1 MTRTRPLLPLLG
13 LAAALLCVT
22 PALAQAPVAPSRPA
36 DGKAASAVS
45 DALKVKRP
53 KGGEWMGL
61 YLMDKKV
68 GYFFTD
74 LALVPGRTDQV
85 LSINQLVFKATVGT
99 KLSERVHR
107 EERIYEA
114 KPGGRLLSFV
124 VEQRGDGGDQRLEG
138 LNTPQGLHLIRKRPG
153 LPEEALTL
161 PASQEVVEDADQARV
176 ALYRK
181 AKVEGTI
188 TDGTDLENYKVTTT
202 VSSPEERLVRGV
214 KVKLSRAETISE
226 KEKVPM
232 VAFVTSQG
240 EMVEVDY
247 GQTMKARSEPEAV
260 AKRLDVVEVFGLT
273 RIVLPKPLPAEARAV
288 PGRAVLVMTGLPEK
302 FQKQSLRQKYAPLP
316 NGQVEVTLSAE
327 LPKTENLKPMPL
339 ADPEGGANLKATL
352 IVESDNAEIR
362 ALAKKL
368 VAGEKSSHV
377 AAKKINEWVARN
389 LVKDYGAS
397 ADRAS
402 DVLRQMRGDCTEH
415 SLLAVALLR
424 AAGIPAKRV
433 DGVVYMMNE
442 DKVPA
447 FYWHE
452 WVEAYVGE
460 WTQMD
465 PTFNQP
471 VADATHF
478 AVGEEGNAEITPLI
492 GQLKVVA
499 VKDQPAAAT
508 APGR

>member
-1 MTRTRPLLPLLG
+1 MTRPRPLLPLLS

-22 PALAQAPVAPSRPA
+22 PALAQAPAATPRPA
-36 DGKAASAVS
+36 ARPAATAAVS
-45 DALKVKRP
+45 DVLKVKRP
-53 KGGEWMGL
+53 KGGEWLGL

-74 LALVPGRTDQV
+74 LSLVPGRTDQV
-85 LSINQLVFKATVGT
+85 RSINELVFKATVGT
-99 KLSERVHR
+99 RPSERSHR

-114 KPGGRLLSFV
+114 KPNGRLLSFV
-124 VEQRGDGGDQRLEG
+124 VVQKGDGGDQRLEG
-138 LNTPQGLHLIRKRPG
+138 LNTPEGLRVVRKRPG
-153 LPEEALTL
+153 QPEEARTL
-161 PASQEVVEDADQARV
+161 PASKEVVEDADQARV

-188 TDGTDLENYKVTTT
+188 TDGTDLESYKVTTT
-202 VSSPEERLVRGV
+202 VSAPEERMIRGV
-214 KVKLSRAETISE
+214 KVRLGRAETISE
-226 KEKVPM
+226 KEKVS
-232 VAFVTSQG
+232 VLAYVTEQG
-240 EMVEVDY
+240 EMVEVNF
-247 GQTMKARSEPEAV
+247 GETMKARSESEAV
-260 AKRLDVVEVFGLT
+260 AKRLDVVEVFALT
-273 RIVLPKPLPAEARAV
+273 RIVLPRALPTEVRTV
-288 PGRAVLVMTGLPEK
+288 PGRVVVVMTGLPEK
-302 FQKQSLRQKYAPLP
+302 FQKQTPRQQYVKLP
-316 NGQVEVTLSAE
+316 DGKVEVTLLADF
-327 LPKTENLKPMPL
+327 PKQANLKNLPL

-352 IVESDNAEIR
+352 IVESDNADIV
-362 ALAKKL
+362 ALSRKL
-368 VAGEKSSHV
+368 VGNEKNAYV
-377 AAKKINEWVARN
+377 AARKIVEWVGKN

-402 DVLRQMRGDCTEH
+402 DVLRQMKGDCTEH

-433 DGVVYMMNE
+433 DGVVYIVNE

-465 PTFNQP
+465 PTFNQV

-492 GQLKVVA
+492 GQLKVVE
-499 VKDQPAAAT
+499 VKDKPSTPAPA
-508 APGR
+508 R